1 MKAKFYRAN
10 SSKAILQVTTVLGQD
25 SITIGVADK
34 ELNWQSIILDEEASK
49 AFKQFMKDHP

>member
-1 MKAKFYRAN
+1 MIAKFYRAN
-10 SSKAILQVTTVLGQD
+10 ASKALLQVTTVLGKD

-34 ELNWQSIILDEEASK
+34 ELNWQSIILNEEQSK